1 MVKSGL
7 TRDEVEKWGGPEVF
21 NQALAIVNAGDV
33 VEATYDDDTLEIR
46 GKIAQPSGWDMPV
59 SFTLKPG
66 GQIESHCTCDTNR
79 CYHCRP

>member
-66 GQIESHCTCDTNR
+66 GQIE
-79 CYHCRP
+79 